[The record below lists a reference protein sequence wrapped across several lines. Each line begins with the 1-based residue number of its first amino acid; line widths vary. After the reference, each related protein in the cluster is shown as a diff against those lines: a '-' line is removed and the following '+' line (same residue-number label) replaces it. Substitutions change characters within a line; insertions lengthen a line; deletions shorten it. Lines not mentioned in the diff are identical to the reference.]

1 MNDYLAV
8 ILGVACAGAGG
19 EIFVRGAV
27 GLARWLRVAPGIIAT
42 TVMAF
47 ATSSPE
53 LSVAIRSAMAGK
65 PQISLGDALGS
76 NIVNVALILAL
87 ALAIFGMRA
96 SPESSRRDF
105 PVALLAPV
113 LTGLLLLD
121 GRLSRFDGLVMLAAF
136 LVWIS
141 AVTVAARKQRSAA
154 GALVGEIRPAIVLT
168 ACAAGLILLF
178 VAGRFIV
185 AGASGLAA
193 AFGVDA
199 FVVGATVVAIGTSVP
214 ELATLVVA
222 GLRGHSEISL
232 GTILG
237 SNLFN
242 VLFVIAV
249 AAIIHPIPVATGEA
263 TVALLFGVA
272 ALALAFPGREGRIG
286 RGRGAMLFLL
296 YALYLGMLSGY
307 AL

>member
-1 MNDYLAV
+1 
-8 ILGVACAGAGG
+8 
-19 EIFVRGAV
+19 
-27 GLARWLRVAPGIIAT
+27 
-42 TVMAF
+42 
-47 ATSSPE
+47 
-53 LSVAIRSAMAGK
+53 
-65 PQISLGDALGS
+65 
-76 NIVNVALILAL
+76 
-87 ALAIFGMRA
+87 
-96 SPESSRRDF
+96 
-105 PVALLAPV
+105 
-113 LTGLLLLD
+113 
-121 GRLSRFDGLVMLAAF
+121 
-136 LVWIS
+136 
-141 AVTVAARKQRSAA
+141 
-154 GALVGEIRPAIVLT
+154 LVGEIRPAIVLT